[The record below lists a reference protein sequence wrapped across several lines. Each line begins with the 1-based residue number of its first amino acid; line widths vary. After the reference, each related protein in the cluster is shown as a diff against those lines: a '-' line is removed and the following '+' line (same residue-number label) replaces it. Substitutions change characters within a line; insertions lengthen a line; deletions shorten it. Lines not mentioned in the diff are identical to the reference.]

1 MGEANAEPTMRTRGH
16 AAASQRRGVDSMG
29 EATWSVTMSF
39 LPAEGVAEAKS
50 VSKMFRSA
58 ARTCLT
64 RGRFKNHA
72 RLARVAR
79 AWTQETVISDADR
92 ACFRLAWTLE
102 PGLAAAEVAAPEVAG
117 EAEAFFF
124 DLVEPSLDGLERI
137 ISSMEHAADTG
148 FFEFSIWDWAR
159 GDARLGN
166 PWLGPGGDRIEPP
179 APEAQQDAIEIDRLA
194 TRVWN
199 AVEHWRDPKRAFAAV
214 YSLESEHIDATDHE
228 EFARE
233 KTAGWTDQAKRE
245 AVLAAFAE
253 VDQEMQEQ
261 FDADYEAEHGW
272 KYCAHG
278 EKFWDCPECG
288 QDRDSDRDDSE

>member
-1 MGEANAEPTMRTRGH
+1 
-16 AAASQRRGVDSMG
+16 
-29 EATWSVTMSF
+29 
-39 LPAEGVAEAKS
+39 
-50 VSKMFRSA
+50 
-58 ARTCLT
+58 
-64 RGRFKNHA
+64 
-72 RLARVAR
+72 
-79 AWTQETVISDADR
+79 
-92 ACFRLAWTLE
+92 
-102 PGLAAAEVAAPEVAG
+102 
-117 EAEAFFF
+117 
-124 DLVEPSLDGLERI
+124 
-137 ISSMEHAADTG
+137 MEHAADAAQCAD